1 MKEKF
6 KSVGDWFKE
15 KKKSKNKLTLE
26 TIADMLHQDLNLNRI
41 EKDKSEVIIKR
52 LNEENEVL
60 TKRLSSK
67 DEEIKKLIQKIN
79 ELHDKLNDLK
89 EHLLKLVEITKN
101 SNKEFAEG
109 LAKITEGTLVIEKL
123 PEDKA
128 RGNQKVKIKDSSK
141 TSRII
146 KAVTK

>member
-15 KKKSKNKLTLE
+15 KFKSKKKHTIEGIYEFITQEFNYDRMNLE
-26 TIADMLHQDLNLNRI
+26 RANTKVERQLEDNL
-41 EKDKSEVIIKR
+41 ELAKQ
-52 LNEENEVL
+52 
-60 TKRLSSK
+60 LSLK
-67 DEEIKKLIQKIN
+67 EEEIKELNKKLDNLQV
-79 ELHDKLNDLK
+79 HFD
-89 EHLLKLVEITKN
+89 KLVEITKS

-109 LAKITEGTLVIEKL
+109 LAKINEGTLVIEKL

-128 RGNQKVKIKDSSK
+128 KGNQKATIKSSSRN
-141 TSRII
+141 SRII